1 MIGKQPEVIGK
12 IMDIREWNER
22 IDSFIKEE
30 NSVIGRTVPVYRIY
44 CQDGTDRSGGGFY
57 NEMVTAD
64 TIGRF
69 ARALGDS
76 NPLYSDPVYA
86 KEGIYGGIVAPPLL
100 ECCICSTFIG
110 GRMPRVRGISV
121 YDGGTKWE
129 RFVPIRPGDFFTA
142 QTEYL
147 GVGEVKRE
155 EAGSRLLLRSHE
167 IRLTNQTG
175 ALVSRLT
182 ARSLISCA
190 SPEKTGDVGSAVKK
204 PAPES
209 IAGKK
214 HETTGSV
221 IGNNAGP
228 VPHLFSTRPRYSQ
241 EQLEAVGRNLD
252 AQLRGDFRRGS
263 DPRYWEDVQAGE
275 ALPEE
280 VVGPYDESDGS
291 ALMAAIGAA
300 NAFATKWAA
309 VRYRK
314 GSGLIDP
321 ETGARRHPI
330 DRHMSDAAA
339 RAQGLPRAVVSGVH
353 SQALLA
359 KLAGDWMGDA
369 GFLCSLDC
377 RCRRP
382 LYFGDLSTQ
391 RGYVTGKS
399 RNEKTGDCYVNLRLE
414 GVRQDGV
421 VHTEAEAVVRLP
433 SRTE

>member
-1 MIGKQPEVIGK
+1 
-12 IMDIREWNER
+12 MDIRDWNER
-22 IDSFIKEE
+22 IDTFIKEE
-30 NSVIGRTVPVYRIY
+30 NSGIGRIVPVYRIY
-44 CQDGTDRSGGGFY
+44 CQDRTDRSGGGLY
-57 NEMVTAD
+57 NETVTAD

-86 KEGIYGGIVAPPLL
+86 REGIYGGIIAPPLL

-110 GRMPRVRGISV
+110 GRMPRVRGIRV

-129 RFVPIRPGDFFTA
+129 RFVPIRPGDSFTA
-142 QTEYL
+142 QTRTL
-147 GVGEVKRE
+147 GIE
-155 EAGSRLLLRSHE
+155 EITKPGAGSRLLLRSHE
-167 IRLTNQTG
+167 IRLSNRTG
-175 ALVSRLT
+175 TMVSRLT

-190 SPEKTGDVGSAVKK
+190 PPEKTGEGGGSA
-204 PAPES
+204 
-209 IAGKK
+209 
-214 HETTGSV
+214 GSV
-221 IGNNAGP
+221 SQP
-228 VPHLFSTRPRYSQ
+228 VLARPHYSQ
-241 EQLEAVGRNLD
+241 EELEAVGRNLD
-252 AQLRGDFRRGS
+252 AQLSGDLRRGS
-263 DPRYWEDVQAGE
+263 RPRYWEEVEVGE
-275 ALPEE
+275 ELPEE

-309 VRYRK
+309 VRFRK
-314 GSGLIDP
+314 DKGLIDP

-359 KLAGDWMGDA
+359 RLAGDWMGDA
-369 GFLCSLDC
+369 GFLRSLDC

-382 LYFGDLSTQ
+382 LYFGDLSIQ

-399 RNEKTGDCYVNLRLE
+399 RDEQTGETFVILRLE
-414 GVRQDGV
+414 GARQDGV

-433 SRTE
+433 SRAF

>member
-30 NSVIGRTVPVYRIY
+30 NNTIGRTVPVYRIY

-182 ARSLISCA
+182 ARSLISCVP
-190 SPEKTGDVGSAVKK
+190 PEKAGDVGSAVKK
-204 PAPES
+204 AR
-209 IAGKK
+209 
-214 HETTGSV
+214 TG
-221 IGNNAGP
+221 
-228 VPHLFSTRPRYSQ
+228 R
-241 EQLEAVGRNLD
+241 
-252 AQLRGDFRRGS
+252 
-263 DPRYWEDVQAGE
+263 
-275 ALPEE
+275 
-280 VVGPYDESDGS
+280 
-291 ALMAAIGAA
+291 
-300 NAFATKWAA
+300 
-309 VRYRK
+309 
-314 GSGLIDP
+314 
-321 ETGARRHPI
+321 
-330 DRHMSDAAA
+330 
-339 RAQGLPRAVVSGVH
+339 
-353 SQALLA
+353 
-359 KLAGDWMGDA
+359 
-369 GFLCSLDC
+369 LC
-377 RCRRP
+377 R
-382 LYFGDLSTQ
+382 
-391 RGYVTGKS
+391 
-399 RNEKTGDCYVNLRLE
+399 EK
-414 GVRQDGV
+414 
-421 VHTEAEAVVRLP
+421 A
-433 SRTE
+433 